1 MSFSF
6 LTTTCGAQGKPC
18 ILNTVR
24 INKPTT
30 ELPAAVPTGTLAPKD
45 FVTIEKN
52 LNTLGFFTPA
62 RHRGAK
68 SREKV
73 VSFRREQN
81 GKAIEAQ
88 ATILPSAKYG
98 LPTTADLDKYLA
110 FHKLLENMRNRVGE
124 ISNPVGFT
132 STQLLTVLGI
142 KDAGNNYQD
151 IYEWLQRMTLTG
163 INSKGIVYMARRKAW
178 VSDTFHVF
186 DRVVTMGSTM
196 PDGAVA
202 DKNYVWLSDWQL
214 ENINSNYLL
223 PIDLETYRKLRNQ
236 IAKILVPLLQ
246 VWLYASR
253 AEGRFEKRYPEL
265 CEILDIVCHKHLS
278 LIRRQLEPS
287 LTELTHHGYLAAW
300 AIQPTVDGREFKLV
314 ATHGEKFFRDQRIRN
329 TGPAATIESPSL
341 PLLKHLTDRGI
352 HSGLATRL
360 LRSLPGDQPIQDQ
373 LEYGDYLIWK
383 SRSTIKNAP
392 GFYVYLLKQNILPPQ
407 DFETSTRIQLRKAS
421 AESQHIEVQRRMET
435 EDRYNAYC
443 RAQVQRYLAT
453 LDDPV
458 KQNILAEKLSSV
470 RRQWGHLPKATI
482 EELAHRQLET
492 ELQIKLKLPTLEVF
506 EARHPQPSLFETD

>member
-1 MSFSF
+1 MRTPKAPPDS
-6 LTTTCGAQGKPC
+6 
-18 ILNTVR
+18 
-24 INKPTT
+24 
-30 ELPAAVPTGTLAPKD
+30 AAVTPSGRSLEPKE
-45 FVTIEKN
+45 FVKIEKN

-73 VSFRREQN
+73 VFFRRELN
-81 GKAIEAQ
+81 GKSIEAQ

-110 FHKLLENMRNRVGE
+110 FHKLLEQMRNRLGE

-142 KDAGNNYQD
+142 KNAGNNYQD
-151 IYEWLQRMTLTG
+151 IHEWLQRMTLTG
-163 INSKGIVYMARRKAW
+163 INSKGIVYMARRKTW

-186 DRVVTMGSTM
+186 DRVVTMGSTL
-196 PDGAVA
+196 PDGTAA

-223 PIDLETYRKLRNQ
+223 PIDLDTYRKLRNQ

-287 LTELTHHGYLAAW
+287 LTELTEHGYLAAW
-300 AIQPTVDGREFKLV
+300 AIQPTADGREFKLV
-314 ATHGEKFFRDQRIRN
+314 ATHGDKFYRDQKIRS
-329 TGPAATIESPSL
+329 GAPAAQLEGATV
-341 PLLKHLTDRGI
+341 PLLKQLTDRGI
-352 HSGLATRL
+352 HESQGNRL
-360 LRSLPGDQPIQDQ
+360 LRSLPPDQPVEDQ

-383 SRSTIKNAP
+383 SRATIKNAP
-392 GFYVYLLKQNILPPQ
+392 GFYVYLLRQNILPPEE
-407 DFETSTRIQLRKAS
+407 FETSSRRRARQDSDEKQAEATRRRIQL
-421 AESQHIEVQRRMET
+421 
-435 EDRYNAYC
+435 EDDYHEYC
-443 RAQVQRYLAT
+443 REKVRAHWKTLPEESRRTVLA
-453 LDDPV
+453 D
-458 KQNILAEKLSSV
+458 KMRGV
-470 RRQWGHLPKATI
+470 RRQWGHLPAATI
-482 EELAHRQLET
+482 EELAQRQIESELRHELDLLSFDQFVARSPQET
-492 ELQIKLKLPTLEVF
+492 
-506 EARHPQPSLFETD
+506 LFD

>member
-1 MSFSF
+1 MTHSSPS
-6 LTTTCGAQGKPC
+6 LG
-18 ILNTVR
+18 
-24 INKPTT
+24 
-30 ELPAAVPTGTLAPKD
+30 PKD

-73 VSFRREQN
+73 VFFRRELN
-81 GKAIEAQ
+81 GKTIEAQ

-110 FHKLLENMRNRVGE
+110 FHKLLEQMRNRLGE

-151 IYEWLQRMTLTG
+151 LYEWLQRMTLTG
-163 INSKGIVYMARRKAW
+163 INSKGVVYMARRRTW

-186 DRVVTMGSTM
+186 DRVVTMGSTL
-196 PDGAVA
+196 PDGTSA

-223 PIDLETYRKLRNQ
+223 PIDLDTYRKLRNQ

-253 AEGRFEKRYPEL
+253 AEGRFEKRYTEL

-287 LTELTHHGYLAAW
+287 LSELTHHRYLAAW
-300 AIQPTVDGREFKLV
+300 AIQPTADGREFKLV
-314 ATHGEKFFRDQRIRN
+314 ATHGEKFYHDQRIRSGV
-329 TGPAATIESPSL
+329 TPARIEGAVV
-341 PLLKHLTDRGI
+341 PLLKQLTDRGI
-352 HSGLATRL
+352 HEAQGNRL
-360 LRSLPGDQPIQDQ
+360 LRSLPTDQRIQDQ

-383 SRSTIKNAP
+383 SRSAIKNAP
-392 GFYVYLLKQNILPPQ
+392 GFYIYLLRQNIQPPD
-407 DFETSTRIQLRKAS
+407 DFETSSRRETRKLNDEKEAQSTRRR
-421 AESQHIEVQRRMET
+421 IEL
-435 EDRYNAYC
+435 EDQYHEYC
-443 RAQVQRYLAT
+443 RDQVRDHLNT
-453 LDDPV
+453 LGEETRRSL
-458 KQNILAEKLSSV
+458 LAEKIQAV
-470 RRQWGHLPKATI
+470 RRQWGHLPAATI
-482 EELAHRQLET
+482 EELANRQLET
-492 ELQIKLKLPTLEVF
+492 ELRNKLDILSF
-506 EARHPQPSLFETD
+506 DAFAARSPQESLFD

>member
-1 MSFSF
+1 M
-6 LTTTCGAQGKPC
+6 K
-18 ILNTVR
+18 
-24 INKPTT
+24 
-30 ELPAAVPTGTLAPKD
+30 
-45 FVTIEKN
+45 IEKN
-52 LNTLGFFTPA
+52 LNSLGFFTPA
-62 RHRGAK
+62 KHRGAK

-73 VSFRREQN
+73 VVFRRELN
-81 GKAIEAQ
+81 GKTIEAQ

-110 FHKLLENMRNRVGE
+110 FHKLLEQMRNRVGE

-151 IYEWLQRMTLTG
+151 IHEWLQRMTLTG
-163 INSKGIVYMARRKAW
+163 INSKGIVYMARRKTW

-186 DRVVTMGSTM
+186 DRIVTMGSTL
-196 PDGAVA
+196 PDGTAA

-223 PIDLETYRKLRNQ
+223 PIDLDTYRKLRNQ

-287 LTELTHHGYLAAW
+287 LTELTDHGYLAAW
-300 AIQPTVDGREFKLV
+300 SIEPTVDGREFKLV
-314 ATHGEKFFRDQRIRN
+314 AAHGEKFYRDQKIR
-329 TGPAATIESPSL
+329 GALPAAQGNGGPV
-341 PLLKHLTDRGI
+341 PLLKLMTERGI
-352 HSGLATRL
+352 NEVQAQRL
-360 LRSLPGDQPIQDQ
+360 LRSLPAGQPVQDQ

-392 GFYVYLLKQNILPPQ
+392 GFYVYLLRQNILPP
-407 DFETSTRIQLRKAS
+407 DEFETSNRRAAREKTQERKTEESRRRIAL
-421 AESQHIEVQRRMET
+421 
-435 EDRYNAYC
+435 EDRYHEFC
-443 RAQVQRYLAT
+443 RERVHAHLNG
-453 LDDPV
+453 LDRHTRESL
-458 KQNILAEKLSSV
+458 IAEKMRAV
-470 RRQWGHLPKATI
+470 RGQWGHLPSGTI
-482 EELAHRQLET
+482 EELATRQLERD
-492 ELQIKLKLPTLEVF
+492 LRARLNLPTIEEF
-506 EARHPQPSLFETD
+506 AKRSPQETLFD

>member
-1 MSFSF
+1 
-6 LTTTCGAQGKPC
+6 
-18 ILNTVR
+18 VR
-24 INKPTT
+24 SPKTQSAVVVHPT
-30 ELPAAVPTGTLAPKD
+30 EQAIEPKE
-45 FVTIEKN
+45 FVKIEKN

-62 RHRGAK
+62 KHRGAK
-68 SREKV
+68 ASEKIV
-73 VSFRREQN
+73 YFRRELN
-81 GKAIEAQ
+81 GKSIEAQ

-110 FHKLLENMRNRVGE
+110 FHKLLEQRRNQVGE
-124 ISNPVGFT
+124 ISNPVDFT

-151 IYEWLQRMTLTG
+151 IHEWLQRMTLTG

-186 DRVVTMGSTM
+186 DRVVTMGSTL
-196 PDGAVA
+196 PDGTVA
-202 DKNYVWLSDWQL
+202 DKNYVWLSTWQL

-223 PIDLETYRKLRNQ
+223 PIDLDTYRKLRNQ

-287 LTELTHHGYLAAW
+287 LTELTQHGYLAAW

-314 ATHGEKFFRDQRIRN
+314 ATHGDKFYRDQKLRSAPTPGQIDS
-329 TGPAATIESPSL
+329 AAV
-341 PLLKHLTDRGI
+341 PLLKALTDRGVNEVQ
-352 HSGLATRL
+352 ANRL
-360 LRSLPGDQPIQDQ
+360 LRSLPSDQRISDQ

-383 SRSTIKNAP
+383 SRATIKNAP
-392 GFYVYLLKQNILPPQ
+392 GFYVYLLKQNVLPPEE
-407 DFETSTRIQLRKAS
+407 FETSSRKEKRQANEERDAQKTR
-421 AESQHIEVQRRMET
+421 QRILMEDAYH
-435 EDRYNAYC
+435 EYC
-443 RAQVQRYLAT
+443 RDKVRAHLQTVEKETQKAL
-453 LDDPV
+453 
-458 KQNILAEKLSSV
+458 LAEKMRVV
-470 RRQWGHLPKATI
+470 RRQWGHLPGATI
-482 EELAHRQLET
+482 EELATRQSGPLCGPKRE
-492 ELQIKLKLPTLEVF
+492 F
-506 EARHPQPSLFETD
+506 HSR

>member
-1 MSFSF
+1 MRTPKARS
-6 LTTTCGAQGKPC
+6 
-18 ILNTVR
+18 TVSV
-24 INKPTT
+24 
-30 ELPAAVPTGTLAPKD
+30 AVPSTQSSVEPKAHKD
-45 FVTIEKN
+45 FVKIEKN

-62 RHRGAK
+62 KHRGAK

-73 VSFRREQN
+73 VYFRRELN
-81 GKAIEAQ
+81 GKTIEAQ

-110 FHKLLENMRNRVGE
+110 FHKLLEQMRNRVGE

-151 IYEWLQRMTLTG
+151 IHEWLQRMTLTG
-163 INSKGIVYMARRKAW
+163 INSKGIVYMARRKTW

-186 DRVVTMGSTM
+186 DRVVTMGSTL
-196 PDGAVA
+196 PDGGVA

-253 AEGRFEKRYPEL
+253 VEGRFEKRYPEL

-287 LTELTHHGYLAAW
+287 LGELTEHGYLAAW
-300 AIQPTVDGREFKLV
+300 AIQPTADGREFKLV
-314 ATHGEKFFRDQRIRN
+314 ATHGEKFYRDQKIRAG
-329 TGPAATIESPSL
+329 GPAGHIEAATV
-341 PLLKHLTDRGI
+341 PLLKQLTERGI
-352 HSGLATRL
+352 NEVQAQRL
-360 LRSLPGDQPIQDQ
+360 IRSLPADQPILDQ
-373 LEYGDYLIWK
+373 LEYGDFLIWR
-383 SRSTIKNAP
+383 SRATIKNAP
-392 GFYVYLLKQNILPPQ
+392 GFYVYLLRHNILPPEN
-407 DFETSTRIQLRKAS
+407 FETSSRKTARAANEQRDAEESRRRILL
-421 AESQHIEVQRRMET
+421 
-435 EDRYNAYC
+435 EDEYHEYC
-443 RAQVQRYLAT
+443 RQQVRAHFQGLPEAR
-453 LDDPV
+453 
-458 KQNILAEKLSSV
+458 KQELRAEKMRHV
-470 RRQWGHLPKATI
+470 RRQWGHLPAATV
-482 EELAHRQLET
+482 EELAQRQVES
-492 ELQIKLKLPTLEVF
+492 ELRGVLRLPTF
-506 EARHPQPSLFETD
+506 EQYLARNPQETLFD

>member
-1 MSFSF
+1 MRTLPPSV
-6 LTTTCGAQGKPC
+6 
-18 ILNTVR
+18 ILYTVR
-24 INKPTT
+24 TPKGPPTVSVAVT
-30 ELPAAVPTGTLAPKD
+30 PKQAAAPQAPKD
-45 FVTIEKN
+45 FVKIEKN

-62 RHRGAK
+62 KHRGSK

-73 VSFRREQN
+73 VFFRRELN
-81 GKAIEAQ
+81 GKTVEAQ

-110 FHKLLENMRNRVGE
+110 FHKLLEQMRNQVGE

-151 IYEWLQRMTLTG
+151 IHEWLQRMTLTG
-163 INSKGIVYMARRKAW
+163 INSKGTVYMARRKVW

-186 DRVVTMGSTM
+186 DRVVTMGSTL
-196 PDGAVA
+196 PDGKAA
-202 DKNYVWLSDWQL
+202 DRNYVWLSDWQL

-287 LTELTHHGYLAAW
+287 LGELAEHGYLAAW
-300 AIQPTVDGREFKLV
+300 AIQPTVDGREYKLV
-314 ATHGEKFFRDQRIRN
+314 ATHGEKFYRDQKLRSSSSI
-329 TGPAATIESPSL
+329 GQIEPAPT
-341 PLLKHLTDRGI
+341 PLLKQLTERGI
-352 HSGLATRL
+352 NELQAHRL
-360 LRSLPGDQPIQDQ
+360 LRSLPADQPVLDQ
-373 LEYGDYLIWK
+373 LEYGDYLVWK
-383 SRSTIKNAP
+383 SRSAIKNAP
-392 GFYVYLLKQNILPPQ
+392 GFYIYLLRHNILPPET
-407 DFETSTRIQLRKAS
+407 FETTSRREARQRNERREADDHRRRILLEDEYHDFCRERIRVYFQSLP
-421 AESQHIEVQRRMET
+421 AE
-435 EDRYNAYC
+435 
-443 RAQVQRYLAT
+443 
-453 LDDPV
+453 
-458 KQNILAEKLSSV
+458 KQAEMLAEKTRVV
-470 RRQWGHLPKATI
+470 RRQWSHLPPVTV
-482 EELAHRQLET
+482 EELAHRQIES
-492 ELQIKLKLPTLEVF
+492 ELRDRLRLPSFDEFVS
-506 EARHPQPSLFETD
+506 RNPQTSLFE

>member
-1 MSFSF
+1 VSSVAV
-6 LTTTCGAQGKPC
+6 T
-18 ILNTVR
+18 
-24 INKPTT
+24 PTQT
-30 ELPAAVPTGTLAPKD
+30 SIDPKAPKD
-45 FVTIEKN
+45 FVKIEKN

-62 RHRGAK
+62 KHRGAK
-68 SREKV
+68 AREKV
-73 VSFRREQN
+73 VYFRRELN
-81 GKAIEAQ
+81 GKTIEAQ

-110 FHKLLENMRNRVGE
+110 FHKLLEQIRNRVGE

-151 IYEWLQRMTLTG
+151 IHEWLQRMTLTG
-163 INSKGIVYMARRKAW
+163 INSKGVVYMARRKTW

-186 DRVVTMGSTM
+186 DRVVTMGSSL
-196 PDGAVA
+196 PDGTVA

-287 LTELTHHGYLAAW
+287 LTELTDHGYLAAW
-300 AIQPTVDGREFKLV
+300 AIQPTADGREFKLV
-314 ATHGEKFFRDQRIRN
+314 ATHGEKFYRDQKIRSG
-329 TGPAATIESPSL
+329 GPAGQIEAAAI
-341 PLLKHLTDRGI
+341 PLLEQLTERGI
-352 HSGLATRL
+352 NEVQAQRL
-360 LRSLPGDQPIQDQ
+360 LRLLPADQPILDQ
-373 LEYGDYLIWK
+373 LEYGDFLVWRSK
-383 SRSTIKNAP
+383 SAIKNAP
-392 GFYVYLLKQNILPPQ
+392 GFYVYLLRHNILPPES
-407 DFETSTRIQLRKAS
+407 FETSSRKQARAGRQQREADESRRRIVL
-421 AESQHIEVQRRMET
+421 
-435 EDRYNAYC
+435 EDEYHEYC
-443 RAQVQRYLAT
+443 RERVRAYFQGLPDSQRQEL
-453 LDDPV
+453 V
-458 KQNILAEKLSSV
+458 AEKMRHV
-470 RRQWGHLPKATI
+470 RKQWGHLPAATI
-482 EELAHRQLET
+482 EELAHRQIES
-492 ELQIKLKLPTLEVF
+492 ELRGRLQLPTF
-506 EARHPQPSLFETD
+506 EQFLSRNPQEKLFD

>member
-1 MSFSF
+1 VRTPKGPSVSVDV
-6 LTTTCGAQGKPC
+6 LSSERTIASKPS
-18 ILNTVR
+18 
-24 INKPTT
+24 K
-30 ELPAAVPTGTLAPKD
+30 E
-45 FVTIEKN
+45 FVKIEKN

-62 RHRGAK
+62 KHRGAK

-73 VSFRREQN
+73 VFFRRELN
-81 GKAIEAQ
+81 GKTIEAQ

-110 FHKLLENMRNRVGE
+110 FHKLLEQMRNRVGE

-132 STQLLTVLGI
+132 STQMLTVLGI

-151 IYEWLQRMTLTG
+151 IHEWLQRMTLTG
-163 INSKGIVYMARRKAW
+163 INSKGVVYMARRKTW

-186 DRVVTMGSTM
+186 DRVVTMGSSL
-196 PDGAVA
+196 PDGSVA

-265 CEILDIVCHKHLS
+265 CEILDIVRHKHLS

-287 LTELTHHGYLAAW
+287 LTELTEHGYLAAW
-300 AIQPTVDGREFKLV
+300 AIQPTADGREFKLV
-314 ATHGEKFFRDQRIRN
+314 ATHGGKFYRDQKLRSG
-329 TGPAATIESPSL
+329 GPAAQIEAAAV
-341 PLLKHLTDRGI
+341 PLLKQLTERGI
-352 HSGLATRL
+352 NEAQANRL
-360 LRSLPGDQPIQDQ
+360 LRSLPVDQAIQDQ

-383 SRSTIKNAP
+383 SRGAIKNAP
-392 GFYVYLLKQNILPPQ
+392 GFYVYLLRQNILPPE
-407 DFETSTRIQLRKAS
+407 DFETSDRKQARQSDLERQAEETSRRIAL
-421 AESQHIEVQRRMET
+421 
-435 EDRYNAYC
+435 EDRYQEYC
-443 RAQVQRYLAT
+443 RGKVRAHFLS
-453 LDDPV
+453 LDEPARRE
-458 KQNILAEKLSSV
+458 LFEEKLRVV
-470 RRQWGHLPKATI
+470 RRQWGHLPAATI

-492 ELQIKLKLPTLEVF
+492 SLREKLSLPSIDEF
-506 EARHPQPSLFETD
+506 AERSPQESLFD

>member
-1 MSFSF
+1 LIS
-6 LTTTCGAQGKPC
+6 
-18 ILNTVR
+18 VR
-24 INKPTT
+24 PPKV
-30 ELPAAVPTGTLAPKD
+30 PAANSVAVTPEKSTIQPKE
-45 FVTIEKN
+45 FVKIEKN
-52 LNTLGFFTPA
+52 LNSLGFFTPA
-62 RHRGAK
+62 KHRGTK
-68 SREKV
+68 SREKIV
-73 VSFRREQN
+73 FFRRELN
-81 GKAIEAQ
+81 GKTIEAQ

-110 FHKLLENMRNRVGE
+110 FHKLLEQMRNRLGE

-151 IYEWLQRMTLTG
+151 IHEWLQRMTLTG
-163 INSKGIVYMARRKAW
+163 INSKGIVYMARRKTW

-186 DRVVTMGSTM
+186 DRVVTMGSTL

-265 CEILDIVCHKHLS
+265 CEILDIVRHKHLS

-287 LTELTHHGYLAAW
+287 LAELTQHGYLAAW
-300 AIQPTVDGREFKLV
+300 AIQPTADGREFKLV
-314 ATHGEKFFRDQRIRN
+314 ATHGEKFYRDQKIRS
-329 TGPAATIESPSL
+329 GASL
-341 PLLKHLTDRGI
+341 AQITSGGSSLLKELTERGI
-352 HSGLATRL
+352 NEAQAQRL
-360 LRSLPGDQPIQDQ
+360 LRSLPCDQPVHDQ
-373 LEYGDYLIWK
+373 LEYGDFLIWK

-392 GFYVYLLKQNILPPQ
+392 GFYVYLLRQNVLPPA
-407 DFETSTRIQLRKAS
+407 DFETSNRRALRRADEERA
-421 AESQHIEVQRRMET
+421 AEQSRRRVAL
-435 EDRYNAYC
+435 EDEYHEHC
-443 RAQVQRYLAT
+443 REKVHAHLHSMPEAERREL
-453 LDDPV
+453 
-458 KQNILAEKLSSV
+458 LAEKMRAV
-470 RRQWGHLPKATI
+470 RRQWGHLPAGTI
-482 EELAHRQLET
+482 EELANRQIES
-492 ELQIKLKLPTLEVF
+492 ELRAKLNLMSF
-506 EARHPQPSLFETD
+506 EEFAERNPQESLFN

>member
-1 MSFSF
+1 MRPPKAQVATSVAVTPEK
-6 LTTTCGAQGKPC
+6 TTIQ
-18 ILNTVR
+18 
-24 INKPTT
+24 
-30 ELPAAVPTGTLAPKD
+30 PKE
-45 FVTIEKN
+45 FVKIEKN
-52 LNTLGFFTPA
+52 LNSLGFFTPA
-62 RHRGAK
+62 KHRGTK
-68 SREKV
+68 SREKIV
-73 VSFRREQN
+73 YFRRELN
-81 GKAIEAQ
+81 GKTIEAQ

-110 FHKLLENMRNRVGE
+110 FHKLLEQMRNRVGE

-142 KDAGNNYQD
+142 KDAGNNYLD
-151 IYEWLQRMTLTG
+151 IHEWLQRMTLTG

-186 DRVVTMGSTM
+186 DRVVTMGSTL
-196 PDGAVA
+196 PDGTVA

-287 LTELTHHGYLAAW
+287 LSELTAHRYLAAW
-300 AIQPTVDGREFKLV
+300 SIEPTVDGREFKLV
-314 ATHGEKFFRDQRIRN
+314 ATHGEKFYRDQKIRAAA
-329 TGPAATIESPSL
+329 PAAQLESGAT
-341 PLLKHLTDRGI
+341 PLLKQMTDRGI
-352 HSGLATRL
+352 NEVQAQRL
-360 LRSLPGDQPIQDQ
+360 LRSLAADQPVQDQ

-383 SRSTIKNAP
+383 SRATIKNAP
-392 GFYVYLLKQNILPPQ
+392 GFYVYLLRQNITPPD
-407 DFETSTRIQLRKAS
+407 DFETSARRAARKRDEEKLAEETR
-421 AESQHIEVQRRMET
+421 RRIAL
-435 EDRYNAYC
+435 EDRYHEYC
-443 RAQVQRYLAT
+443 RERVQAY
-453 LDDPV
+453 V
-458 KQNILAEKLSSV
+458 KTIDEQTHAELMAEKMRAV
-470 RRQWGHLPKATI
+470 RRQWGHLPATTI
-482 EELAHRQLET
+482 EELAKRQLET
-492 ELQIKLKLPTLEVF
+492 DLRGKLKLPSLEEF
-506 EARHPQPSLFETD
+506 ALRSPQERLFD

>member
-1 MSFSF
+1 
-6 LTTTCGAQGKPC
+6 
-18 ILNTVR
+18 VR
-24 INKPTT
+24 PPKAPP
-30 ELPAAVPTGTLAPKD
+30 LSAAVTPANRSIEPKE
-45 FVTIEKN
+45 FVKIEKN
-52 LNTLGFFTPA
+52 LNSLGFFTPA
-62 RHRGAK
+62 KHRGAK
-68 SREKV
+68 SKEKV
-73 VSFRREQN
+73 VVFRRELN
-81 GKAIEAQ
+81 GKTIEAQ

-110 FHKLLENMRNRVGE
+110 FHKLIEQMRNRVGE

-151 IYEWLQRMTLTG
+151 IHEWLQRMTLTG
-163 INSKGIVYMARRKAW
+163 INSKGIVYMARRKTW

-196 PDGAVA
+196 PDGTVA
-202 DKNYVWLSDWQL
+202 DRNYVWLSDWQL

-287 LTELTHHGYLAAW
+287 LKELREHGYLACWLIEQTA
-300 AIQPTVDGREFKLV
+300 DGRDYKLV
-314 ATHGEKFFRDQRIRN
+314 AVHGEKFYRDQKLRAA
-329 TGPAATIESPSL
+329 PAPAQREAGAA
-341 PLLKHLTDRGI
+341 PLLKLLTDRGI
-352 HSGLATRL
+352 NEVQGQRL
-360 LRSLPGDQPIQDQ
+360 LRSLPAGQPVAEQ

-392 GFYVYLLKQNILPPQ
+392 GFYVYLLRQNILPPE
-407 DFETSTRIQLRKAS
+407 DFETSSRKRARETALERKA
-421 AESQHIEVQRRMET
+421 EETTRRTEL
-435 EDRYNAYC
+435 EDRYNEFC
-443 RAQVQRYLAT
+443 RDKVRAHLAR
-453 LDDPV
+453 LDAATRRDL
-458 KQNILAEKLSSV
+458 LAAKLKAV
-470 RRQWGHLPKATI
+470 RTQWGHLPAATI
-482 EELAHRQLET
+482 EELANLQLERD
-492 ELQIKLKLPTLEVF
+492 LRAGLDLPTLEEF
-506 EARHPQPSLFETD
+506 ERRSPQETLFE

>member
-1 MSFSF
+1 
-6 LTTTCGAQGKPC
+6 
-18 ILNTVR
+18 LNSVRKSKASTVSVAVT
-24 INKPTT
+24 PTARSI
-30 ELPAAVPTGTLAPKD
+30 EPKE
-45 FVTIEKN
+45 FVKIEKN
-52 LNTLGFFTPA
+52 LNSLGFFTPA

-73 VSFRREQN
+73 VVFRRELN
-81 GKAIEAQ
+81 GKTVEAQ

-110 FHKLLENMRNRVGE
+110 FHKLLEHMRNRVGE

-151 IYEWLQRMTLTG
+151 IHEWLQRMTLTG
-163 INSKGIVYMARRKAW
+163 INSKGIVYMARRKTW

-186 DRVVTMGSTM
+186 DRVVTMGSTL

-223 PIDLETYRKLRNQ
+223 PIDLDTYRKLRNQ

-287 LTELTHHGYLAAW
+287 LLELTEHGYLAGW
-300 AIQPTVDGREFKLV
+300 SIEPTVNGREFKLV
-314 ATHGEKFFRDQRIRN
+314 AAHGEKFYRDQKLRA
-329 TGPAATIESPSL
+329 PL
-341 PLLKHLTDRGI
+341 PVAQLEDGSVSHVKLMTDRGI
-352 HSGLATRL
+352 NEVQAQRL
-360 LRSLPGDQPIQDQ
+360 LRSLPADQPVQDQ

-392 GFYVYLLKQNILPPQ
+392 GFYVYLLRQNILPPD
-407 DFETSTRIQLRKAS
+407 DFQTSGRRAERQKADERKA
-421 AESQHIEVQRRMET
+421 EDTRRRLALE
-435 EDRYNAYC
+435 ERYQEFC
-443 RAQVQRYLAT
+443 RERVRGYLAK
-453 LDDPV
+453 LDPHTRRD
-458 KQNILAEKLSSV
+458 LLSERLRAV
-470 RRQWGHLPKATI
+470 RSQWGHLPATTV
-482 EELAHRQLET
+482 EELATRQLERDLRT
-492 ELQIKLKLPTLEVF
+492 RLDLPTLEDF
-506 EARHPQPSLFETD
+506 AKRSPQESLFD

>member
-1 MSFSF
+1 MPSV
-6 LTTTCGAQGKPC
+6 

-24 INKPTT
+24 TPKGPPTVSVAVTSTKP
-30 ELPAAVPTGTLAPKD
+30 ASVPKSPKD
-45 FVTIEKN
+45 FVKIEKN

-62 RHRGAK
+62 KHRGAK
-68 SREKV
+68 VREKIV
-73 VSFRREQN
+73 FFRRELN
-81 GKAIEAQ
+81 GKTVEAQ

-110 FHKLLENMRNRVGE
+110 FHKLLEQMRNRVGE

-151 IYEWLQRMTLTG
+151 IHEWLQRMTLTG
-163 INSKGIVYMARRKAW
+163 INSKGTVYMARRKTW

-186 DRVVTMGSTM
+186 DRVVTMGSTL
-196 PDGAVA
+196 PDGQVA
-202 DKNYVWLSDWQL
+202 DRNYVWLSDWQL

-287 LTELTHHGYLAAW
+287 LGELTEHGYLAAW
-300 AIQPTVDGREFKLV
+300 AIQPTADGREYKLV
-314 ATHGEKFFRDQRIRN
+314 ATHGEKFYRDQKLRGASSATQIE
-329 TGPAATIESPSL
+329 PASL
-341 PLLKHLTDRGI
+341 PLIKQLTERGI
-352 HSGLATRL
+352 NEVQAHRL
-360 LRSLPGDQPIQDQ
+360 LRSLPADQPVLDQ

-383 SRSTIKNAP
+383 SRTTIKNAP
-392 GFYVYLLKQNILPPQ
+392 GFYIYLLRHNIVPPETFETARRREARERSELREAEDQRRRSQLEDEYQ
-407 DFETSTRIQLRKAS
+407 DFCRERIQAYFHSLPE
-421 AESQHIEVQRRMET
+421 AEQEGMV
-435 EDRYNAYC
+435 
-443 RAQVQRYLAT
+443 
-453 LDDPV
+453 
-458 KQNILAEKLSSV
+458 AEKTRLV
-470 RRQWGHLPKATI
+470 RRQWSHLPPATI
-482 EELAHRQLET
+482 DELARRQVES
-492 ELQIKLKLPTLEVF
+492 ELRDRLKLPSF
-506 EARHPQPSLFETD
+506 DDFMARNPQSRLFE

>member
-1 MSFSF
+1 VRTQKGPSSVSVAV
-6 LTTTCGAQGKPC
+6 TPKRIEPKPP
-18 ILNTVR
+18 I
-24 INKPTT
+24 
-30 ELPAAVPTGTLAPKD
+30 E
-45 FVTIEKN
+45 FVKIEKN

-62 RHRGAK
+62 KHRGAK

-73 VSFRREQN
+73 VFFRRELN
-81 GKAIEAQ
+81 GKTIEAQ

-110 FHKLLENMRNRVGE
+110 FHKLLENMRNRLGE

-151 IYEWLQRMTLTG
+151 IHEWLQRMTLTG
-163 INSKGIVYMARRKAW
+163 INSKGVVYMARRKTW

-186 DRVVTMGSTM
+186 DRVVTMGSSL
-196 PDGAVA
+196 PDGTIAE
-202 DKNYVWLSDWQL
+202 KNYVWLSDWQL

-287 LTELTHHGYLAAW
+287 LMELAEHGYLAAW
-300 AIQPTVDGREFKLV
+300 AIQPTADGREFKLV
-314 ATHGEKFFRDQRIRN
+314 ATHGEKFYRDQKIRS
-329 TGPAATIESPSL
+329 GAPGGQIEAAAV
-341 PLLKHLTDRGI
+341 PLLKQLTERGI
-352 HSGLATRL
+352 NEVQAQRL
-360 LRSLPGDQPIQDQ
+360 LRSLPVDRPIQDQ
-373 LEYGDYLIWK
+373 LEYGDYLVWK
-383 SRSTIKNAP
+383 SRATIKNAP
-392 GFYVYLLKQNILPPQ
+392 GFYVYLLRQNILPPE
-407 DFETSTRIQLRKAS
+407 DFETSSRKQARQADQERQ
-421 AESQHIEVQRRMET
+421 AEESRRRLAL
-435 EDRYNAYC
+435 EDRYHEHC
-443 RAQVQRYLAT
+443 RAKVRAYLHN
-453 LDDPV
+453 LDEANRRELLED
-458 KQNILAEKLSSV
+458 KLRSV
-470 RRQWGHLPKATI
+470 RRQWGHLPPATI
-482 EELAHRQLET
+482 DELANRQLEAALR
-492 ELQIKLKLPTLEVF
+492 EKLSLPTIDEF
-506 EARHPQPSLFETD
+506 AARSPQESLFD